1 MKGMW
6 RRGRTAAWATGVA
19 VVIAAML
26 AVPARADEFTDKA
39 NALYQTISQGKR
51 SDLIL
56 LPALANLAAPPVAV
70 NTSLRAALVTT
81 GSRDWSAAEAWANQP
96 TQRAAIDALKRA
108 TADDRSGVFM
118 AFGQP
123 YGIDN
128 VSLDMIRAGLY
139 TELGDPPTLAAADF
153 GFMQALDYLVC
164 LANVEATRLAAA
176 GEVTQALEVLSSLV
190 VLGRQMAD
198 RAFFV
203 EVDWGL
209 LTMISGL
216 HRMRD
221 VAYGDLQSS
230 SPKLNAESLQ
240 SFIDRLEDRSGFL
253 KIDRIRFPQGE
264 QIAAD
269 QLIARTI
276 DSRGRANAAF
286 APSMARLSTRG
297 RPLRMFSEVSRWEKL
312 APMHADWFDTTER
325 ASRVFRDWYGRWPLT
340 QFDPLLAQPYAFTT
354 LSPVSDSILLA
365 VIPPG
370 MSTLFANRM
379 VLRTEAAGTRT
390 AFAIVA
396 YYHVHRAFPPQIH
409 SIVPRFINPLNDDP
423 FNPALRDR
431 GGKPPLEFFVPIR
444 DTRDQFG
451 PREEPRPHR
460 MNIIVLDGNNFDV
473 SVNQNEFVLYSVGPD
488 GAKNWA
494 RNIREDAR
502 ELYAGDYL
510 VWPPITSLYRR
521 HLMQMG
527 LLP

>member
-19 VVIAAML
+19 VAIAGAM
-26 AVPARADEFTDKA
+26 AGTTWADEFTDKA
-39 NALYQTISQGKR
+39 NALYQTISPAKR

-56 LPALANLAAPPVAV
+56 LPALADLAPPPEAV
-70 NTSLRAALVTT
+70 GTALRAALVGTR
-81 GSRDWSAAEAWANQP
+81 SRDWPAAEAWANEP
-96 TQRAAIDALKRA
+96 SQRAAIDALRRA
-108 TADDRSGVFM
+108 TISDGSGVFM

-128 VSLDMIRAGLY
+128 VPLDQIRAGLY

-153 GFMQALDYLVC
+153 GYMTALNHLIC

-176 GEVTQALEVLSSLV
+176 GEVTQALEVLSSVV

-221 VAYGDLQSS
+221 VAYGDLQSTA
-230 SPKLNAESLQ
+230 PKLNAESIQ
-240 SFIDRLEDRSGFL
+240 TFIDALEDRSGYL

-269 QLIARTI
+269 QLIARAI
-276 DSRGRANAAF
+276 DTRGRANEAF
-286 APSMARLSTRG
+286 ASSMARLSTRG

-312 APMHADWFDTTER
+312 ATLHADWFDTTER
-325 ASRVFRDWYGRWPLT
+325 ASRVFRDWYGRWSLQP
-340 QFDPLLAQPYAFTT
+340 FDPLLAQPYAYTT
-354 LSPVSDSILLA
+354 LNPMSDSLLLA
-365 VIPPG
+365 VIPPQ

-390 AFAIVA
+390 AFGIVA
-396 YYHVHRAFPPQIH
+396 YYHVHKAFPPQVH
-409 SIVPRFINPLNDDP
+409 SIFPRFVNPLNDDP
-423 FNPALRDR
+423 FNPTLRDR
-431 GGKPPLEFFVPIR
+431 GGKPPLEYFVPIR
-444 DTRDQFG
+444 DTADQFG

-473 SVNQNEFVLYSVGPD
+473 SVSQNEFVLYSVGPD

-502 ELYAGDYL
+502 ELFSGDYL
-510 VWPPITSLYRR
+510 IWPPVTSLYRR